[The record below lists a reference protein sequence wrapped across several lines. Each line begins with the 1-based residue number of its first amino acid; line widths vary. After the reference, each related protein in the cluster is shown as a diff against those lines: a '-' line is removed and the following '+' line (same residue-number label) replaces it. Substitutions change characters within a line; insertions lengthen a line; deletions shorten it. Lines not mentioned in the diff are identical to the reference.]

1 MQGAVCWCLWAPQ
14 GGGRLAQAL
23 LAWGARL
30 GGKAEERMV
39 GAEVE
44 SLKERGEYQACKGF
58 FSPKELC
65 WDPSV
70 ADIM

>member
-1 MQGAVCWCLWAPQ
+1 
-14 GGGRLAQAL
+14 
-23 LAWGARL
+23 
-30 GGKAEERMV
+30 MV